1 MNNYAYLAAGIA
13 IGVAVVFYQVDT
25 PRADR
30 CETYK
35 VAAKVATAY
44 VLKPPPAEV
53 VYKACPQVTKVEP
66 APEPEVVKQEDPVP
80 RHHRHHHRV
89 RRYWR

>member
-1 MNNYAYLAAGIA
+1 MKELAYMAGGVF

-25 PRADR
+25 PYADR

-35 VAAKVATAY
+35 VASKVATAY

-66 APEPEVVKQEDPVP
+66 VAEPEVVKQDEPAP
-80 RHHRHHHRV
+80 RRHRRKHR
-89 RRYWR
+89 RHW